1 MTIQI
6 TGKNVDAGDA
16 YKAYVSEKIDS
27 VLGKYLG
34 TEINSHVRLE
44 KEKTQFHTACSI
56 RLKSGL
62 MLEAQGGG
70 ASAYASADS
79 AIEHLE
85 KRLRRHKRRI
95 KNHHNGRTHAPVR
108 ESEARDYTVKV
119 GEDEDTESIAANEN
133 GTPIV
138 IAETARSIREM
149 PVSEAVMHL
158 DLSDGAFLLFR
169 NAGHGGLNVVY
180 RRSDG
185 HVGWIDPQADATA
198 GKV

>member
-1 MTIQI
+1 MTLQI

-16 YKAYVSEKIDS
+16 YKTYVADKIDA
-27 VLGKYLG
+27 VLGKYIG
-34 TEINSHVRLE
+34 VEITSHVRLE
-44 KEKTQFHTACSI
+44 KEKTQFRTACSI

-62 MLEAQGGG
+62 LLEAHGDGPT
-70 ASAYASADS
+70 AYASADS

-95 KNHHNGRTHAPVR
+95 KNHHGRAGTPER
-108 ESEARDYTVKV
+108 DGEARDYTVQIDDAAEAGAV
-119 GEDEDTESIAANEN
+119 AANEN

-138 IAETARSIREM
+138 VAETARAIREM

-158 DLSDGAFLLFR
+158 DLADSSFLLFR

-180 RRSDG
+180 RRQDG
-185 HVGWIDPQADATA
+185 HIGWIDPATKTPA
-198 GKV
+198 E